1 MIGTDS
7 SIPFLTSTI
16 PNLET
21 TSTSLDLLINIFKI
35 YANGRM
41 HVVLKLVIN
50 QSSQNR
56 TLAYIHVA
64 EKTNFY
70 IFINIFQVLFGKLFV
85 DGEVYGS
92 LALIFASVASRTLL
106 LP

>member
-7 SIPFLTSTI
+7 SIPFLASTI

-56 TLAYIHVA
+56 TLADIHVT

-92 LALIFASVASRTLL
+92 FALIFASVASRTLL